1 MKYKMFSGQGAE
13 LEKKINEWLT
23 PNTELLHVTQS
34 TVSAMIGDK
43 NVPYT
48 IISIFYHERGIVEQ
62 RNLE

>member
-13 LEKKINEWLT
+13 LEKKINDWLT
-23 PNTELLHVTQS
+23 PNYELLHVAQS

-43 NVPYT
+43 NIPYT
-48 IISIFYHERGIVEQ
+48 IISIFYRDKGIVEQ